1 MVLVG
6 TKAGQHA
13 ASAGM
18 LTDACIHDLLH
29 GVQILFTGG
38 RNMIITN
45 LLQPVHT
52 NEYLPGMSR
61 LIICALAHY
70 KIGISVDR
78 GIIQLVLLHH
88 SVIIGRRHRC
98 ELIHVDRCEIT
109 IVCPLRQLGEVKLRQ
124 HGRQRSRRC
133 KQRIIR
139 HNIVTGDRN
148 EFHGDIPLIA
158 EVLLNPLCPVVIYHI
173 RNTFHASVINRN
185 LKGYILCK
193 RLPAVHS
200 AAR

>member
-6 TKAGQHA
+6 TKTGQHA

-18 LTDACIHDLLH
+18 FTDTRIHDLLH
-29 GVQILFTGG
+29 GIQILFTGG

-52 NEYLPGMSR
+52 NEHLPGMSR

-124 HGRQRSRRC
+124 HGGKRSRRC
-133 KQRIIR
+133 KQCIIR
-139 HNIVTGDRN
+139 HNIVPGDRN
-148 EFHGDIPLIA
+148 EFHGNIPLIA
-158 EVLLNPLCPVVIYHI
+158 EILLNPLGPVVIYHI
-173 RNTFHASVINRN
+173 RHTFHASVINRN

-200 AAR
+200 AAS